1 MKKYTIQLN
10 WNIQYYNEILILH
23 WSTDSLSSQLNSHQV
38 VVCMFLWN
46 VTQIAIE
53 TNEGQKRRHTFP
65 GLQFMTTTTKSKQR
79 RRALSSANGA
89 ETTEYPH
96 RYKEK
101 ENGPLVHSIY
111 KNQFLVN
118 YRPQRERR
126 HL

>member
-23 WSTDSLSSQLNSHQV
+23 WSTDSLSFQLNSQQV

-65 GLQFMTTTTKSKQR
+65 GLQFMTTTTSQSR
-79 RRALSSANGA
+79 G
-89 ETTEYPH
+89 E
-96 RYKEK
+96 
-101 ENGPLVHSIY
+101 GHSFQQMVLRQLNIHTGV
-111 KNQFLVN
+111 KKKKMD
-118 YRPQRERR
+118 P
-126 HL
+126 